1 MRVPGC
7 RADWPWRANAGS
19 PGRLIRVVPTGPGRC
34 STRWWTPESPG
45 ELGVEPPLA
54 ALGVGALDGHLE
66 VLGTIANDRIVA
78 RNAVDELRAASR
90 LHVGD
95 RVRLGRNLKPRYVHS
110 RPATSIATH
119 GDGDKWV
126 VRLDEPVGW
135 FTDAGIRL
143 RAIRFDPA

>member
-1 MRVPGC
+1 
-7 RADWPWRANAGS
+7 
-19 PGRLIRVVPTGPGRC
+19 
-34 STRWWTPESPG
+34 
-45 ELGVEPPLA
+45 
-54 ALGVGALDGHLE
+54 LDGHLE